1 MKRNNEER
9 ILGGHKPTPNEDALP
24 MQNPMDFVAPTEWV
38 SLPSLGRYPEGHPL
52 KGKDSIEIRYM
63 TAKDEDILT
72 NRDLLKKGLAIDRL
86 ISNLVKDNSINPEH
100 LYVGDRN
107 AIMIYARTSAYGA
120 EYKTKVNCPNCG
132 EINKCVF
139 DLSKHEVFHGDD
151 IDETSIQKTD
161 KATFKVVLPLSRITT
176 EIRPLM
182 GFDELDMIKRSK
194 GKVLEDLVTK
204 QMKRFVVSFNGYEDQ
219 KTIDYVV
226 DNMVA
231 TDSRFLR
238 DCFMLISP
246 DVKVKNHFEC
256 RHCGHEEEVNVP
268 FGADFFW
275 PE

>member
-1 MKRNNEER
+1 MRRNNEER
-9 ILGGHKPTPNEDALP
+9 LLGGHKPTPSEDVP
-24 MQNPMDFVAPTEWV
+24 QMQNPMDFVAPTEWV

-52 KGKDSIEIRYM
+52 KDKDSIEIRYM

-86 ISNLVKDNSINPEH
+86 ISNLIKDKSINPEH

-120 EYKTKVNCPNCG
+120 AYKTKVNCPNCG
-132 EINKCVF
+132 EQNKCEF
-139 DLSKHEVFHGDD
+139 DLTQHEVFHGNDF
-151 IDETSIQKTD
+151 DEDSIKVTENS
-161 KATFKVVLPLSRITT
+161 TFEVTLPLSKIKAA
-176 EIRPLM
+176 IRPLM
-182 GFDELDMIKRSK
+182 GFDELDMIKKSK
-194 GKVLEDLVTK
+194 GKMLNDLVTQ
-204 QMKRFVVSFNGYEDQ
+204 QMKRFVVAFNGYEDQ
-219 KTIDYVV
+219 KTINYVV
-226 DNMVA
+226 ENMVA
-231 TDSRFLR
+231 TDSRYLR

-246 DVKVKNHFEC
+246 DVKVKNNFVC